1 MKTKLTIL
9 LLTASVLFA
18 EPVPKTKRAVS
29 TKTKDEVYESW
40 GIPIENRKQYV
51 IDHIT
56 ALELGGSNAQAN
68 LQPQL
73 KADAKRK
80 DALENKVT
88 KEVNSGKKSLSE
100 AKKELTN
107 FHE

>member
-1 MKTKLTIL
+1 MKITLL
-9 LLTASVLFA
+9 LLTATTLLA
-18 EPVPKTKRAVS
+18 APIPKTPRNVS
-29 TKTKDEVYESW
+29 IQTKNEVYESW
-40 GIPIENRKQYV
+40 GIPVENRKAYV

-56 ALELGGSNAQAN
+56 PLELGGTNAQAN

-100 AKKELTN
+100 AKKELAN
-107 FHE
+107 FHD